1 MEQFFLLLVFLV
13 FALGSHVLRWLRK
26 RMEQRAPPPPE
37 ARLPE
42 AYEEELSWPWPQ
54 EPPPLPERA
63 MPERTSPERMP
74 FEVAPAGRR
83 PVPPPRAAAASP
95 PLPATARGP
104 RRMQPRLS
112 RQEARRGMVLREILG
127 PCRGLEGMGSGD
139 RGGGA

>member
-13 FALGSHVLRWLRK
+13 FALGSHLMRLLRK
-26 RMEQRAPPPPE
+26 RMEQRAPPPRE
-37 ARLPE
+37 ARVPE

-54 EPPPLPERA
+54 EPPPLPEQTPPPR
-63 MPERTSPERMP
+63 
-74 FEVAPAGRR
+74 VLAPAAPTPVRR
-83 PVPPPRAAAASP
+83 PAPPPRAAAEPA

-112 RQEARRGMVLREILG
+112 REEVRRGIVLREILG
-127 PCRGLEGMGSGD
+127 PCRGLEGMGSAD

>member
-13 FALGSHVLRWLRK
+13 FALGSHLMRLFRK
-26 RMEQRAPPPPE
+26 RMEQRAPPPRE

-42 AYEEELSWPWPQ
+42 DYEEEPAWPWPQ
-54 EPPPLPERA
+54 EPPPLPEQAPPARVLA
-63 MPERTSPERMP
+63 QAAPMP
-74 FEVAPAGRR
+74 VRR
-83 PVPPPRAAAASP
+83 PAPPPRAAAEPA

-112 RQEARRGMVLREILG
+112 REEARRGIVLREILG
-127 PCRGLEGMGSGD
+127 PCRGLEGMGSAD